1 MSPPQLVPPR
11 LVPPLAAPA
20 LSLLEDGATAS
31 ALVARFAGIGA
42 DIDEAT
48 AERLLDQLAD
58 LGLVRVTRGAGPQ
71 RVFVATS
78 LGQRSGGVLSGAVDQ
93 AAGLLRD
100 LEEMR
105 ADLLSTIAHEL
116 RTPLTVIRTSVGLL
130 RDPDTRPSPEQH
142 LALLDT
148 IERNAD
154 RMQRLVTD
162 TLDLTRFRA
171 GRIALQLR
179 RFDAIALA
187 KAVVAPLVP
196 ASAARIDL
204 HAPPNPVWVFGDR
217 RRLDQAL
224 VNLVSNALKYS
235 PVETRVSL
243 TVTRQPPEVHW
254 EVADQGPGIPPEERA
269 RLFERFFVGR
279 NDRTGTRDGTGL
291 GLPIALAVAQAHGG
305 RIDVDS
311 EPGAGSRF
319 AIVVPADGP
328 HEVDQR

>member
-1 MSPPQLVPPR
+1 VTAPALAS
-11 LVPPLAAPA
+11 PLAAPA

-31 ALVARFAGIGA
+31 VLVARFAGLGA
-42 DIDEAT
+42 VIEETT

-58 LGLVRVTRGAGPQ
+58 LGLVRVTRGAGAR
-71 RVFVATS
+71 RVFVTTS
-78 LGQRSGGVLSGAVDQ
+78 LGQRSGGVLSGAVDE

-130 RDPDTRPSPEQH
+130 RDPDTQPSPEQH

-148 IERNAD
+148 IERSAD

-171 GRIALQLR
+171 GRISLQLR

-187 KAVVAPLVP
+187 RAVVASLAPG
-196 ASAARIDL
+196 SAARVDL
-204 HAPPNPVWVFGDR
+204 HAPPIPVWVFGDR

-224 VNLVSNALKYS
+224 LNLVSNALKYS
-235 PVETRVSL
+235 PAETRVRLS
-243 TVTRQPPEVHW
+243 VTQQPPEVHW
-254 EVADQGPGIPPEERA
+254 EVADQGPGIPPEERG

-279 NDRTGTRDGTGL
+279 NDRSRTRDGVGL
-291 GLPIALAVAQAHGG
+291 GLPIALAIAQAHGG
-305 RIDVDS
+305 RIDVES
-311 EPGAGSRF
+311 EPDVGSRF
-319 AIVVPADGP
+319 TMVVPADGP
-328 HEVDQR
+328 HGLDQR